1 MNPGKIIPGIMGG
14 LLLYFLG
21 TSFMNSDWYSEYK
34 KKREGAGI
42 EVIQLQDV
50 IRYKDFSIAQC
61 LKGDCI
67 NGQGTYILVDGEKYV
82 SEYIGEF
89 KDSRYNGQGTLI
101 LASGEKYTGEFKDNK
116 KHGQGTLI
124 SSSGEKYTGEFK
136 DGNFVK

>member
-1 MNPGKIIPGIMGG
+1 MNPGKIIPAIMGA
-14 LLLYFLG
+14 LLLNFLG
-21 TSFMNSDWYSEYK
+21 KSCMKSDWYSEYK
-34 KKREGAGI
+34 KKREGAEI

-50 IRYKDFSIAQC
+50 TRYKDFSIGGC

-67 NGQGTYILVDGEKYV
+67 NGQGTLIRNGV

-101 LASGEKYTGEFKDNK
+101 LLSGEKYTGEFKDNK